1 MNPKKDNRIL
11 AKGVCMDKN
20 PRISHKN
27 NNVLVVGSPGTQK
40 TLSYV
45 LPNILKTYSES
56 MVVVDVKGDLIKKTA
71 GIMKGRG
78 YDIQCLDFKNFKI
91 GERYNPI
98 SFLEQDLDITK
109 FASMIFHNRSFQGDP
124 FWDDMAKVYLTTCIQ
139 FLKERFPKSKQTM
152 ESVIELTKVD
162 LDTGKNNLEAYMK
175 ELEYGHKL
183 RYPDGR
189 GIHNALNRFN
199 IYELRNMEAFKD
211 HPKLKEDYL
220 SEHSVDFMDL
230 IDIFDKQNYSVS
242 SDGYVCILHWKDEF
256 GQEQTI
262 DPDSKAL
269 KLYKQFITVA
279 PSEKTTASIL
289 ATVTS
294 RLNLYASS
302 TLLDF
307 MSTNEIDL
315 SLIGKKK
322 TVLYLIVD
330 DLTSTYDPLIEIF
343 LHQLFQSLVKE
354 AETSPNHCLPVSVH
368 LYLDDFATY
377 SLPDMERRIAS
388 LRSRGIGMSLIL
400 QSETQLT
407 SEYGMNVAKTIIN
420 ACDTYLYFGGTDIDT
435 ARSIA
440 LRSNNDLKNVLEL
453 PYGMEYVFQRNEK
466 AILTHVVPIDT
477 AMLDSL
483 SKNEVTNF
491 NEHLKK
497 GAFGQIQFQKFI
509 DSICVEGFDEE
520 NDCFPDVDERMLN

>member
-1 MNPKKDNRIL
+1 
-11 AKGVCMDKN
+11 
-20 PRISHKN
+20 
-27 NNVLVVGSPGTQK
+27 
-40 TLSYV
+40 
-45 LPNILKTYSES
+45 
-56 MVVVDVKGDLIKKTA
+56 
-71 GIMKGRG
+71 
-78 YDIQCLDFKNFKI
+78 
-91 GERYNPI
+91 
-98 SFLEQDLDITK
+98 
-109 FASMIFHNRSFQGDP
+109 
-124 FWDDMAKVYLTTCIQ
+124 
-139 FLKERFPKSKQTM
+139 
-152 ESVIELTKVD
+152 
-162 LDTGKNNLEAYMK
+162 
-175 ELEYGHKL
+175 
-183 RYPDGR
+183 
-189 GIHNALNRFN
+189 
-199 IYELRNMEAFKD
+199 MEAFKD

-354 AETSPNHCLPVSVH
+354 AETSPNHCLPVPVH
-368 LYLDDFATY
+368 LYLDDFTNHTPRTSLCFWQQY
-377 SLPDMERRIAS
+377 STMAEENLLSKQQKEAFFLPIPPVP
-388 LRSRGIGMSLIL
+388 LFQGITVSV
-400 QSETQLT
+400 S
-407 SEYGMNVAKTIIN
+407 K
-420 ACDTYLYFGGTDIDT
+420 F
-435 ARSIA
+435 
-440 LRSNNDLKNVLEL
+440 
-453 PYGMEYVFQRNEK
+453 FQRD
-466 AILTHVVPIDT
+466 AINFVWVICAQYLDNGPVFLCPLWVVSPLCLP
-477 AMLDSL
+477 LDGDWFDVVALFLQIGRGRFLAFFPKLIVCCHFFPFWQKSL
-483 SKNEVTNF
+483 Y
-491 NEHLKK
+491 L
-497 GAFGQIQFQKFI
+497 
-509 DSICVEGFDEE
+509 
-520 NDCFPDVDERMLN
+520 L

>member
-1 MNPKKDNRIL
+1 
-11 AKGVCMDKN
+11 
-20 PRISHKN
+20 
-27 NNVLVVGSPGTQK
+27 
-40 TLSYV
+40 
-45 LPNILKTYSES
+45 
-56 MVVVDVKGDLIKKTA
+56 
-71 GIMKGRG
+71 MK
-78 YDIQCLDFKNFKI
+78 
-91 GERYNPI
+91 P
-98 SFLEQDLDITK
+98 
-109 FASMIFHNRSFQGDP
+109 
-124 FWDDMAKVYLTTCIQ
+124 
-139 FLKERFPKSKQTM
+139 
-152 ESVIELTKVD
+152 
-162 LDTGKNNLEAYMK
+162 
-175 ELEYGHKL
+175 
-183 RYPDGR
+183 
-189 GIHNALNRFN
+189 
-199 IYELRNMEAFKD
+199 
-211 HPKLKEDYL
+211 
-220 SEHSVDFMDL
+220 
-230 IDIFDKQNYSVS
+230 
-242 SDGYVCILHWKDEF
+242 
-256 GQEQTI
+256 
-262 DPDSKAL
+262 
-269 KLYKQFITVA
+269 
-279 PSEKTTASIL
+279 TASIL

-354 AETSPNHCLPVSVH
+354 AETSPNHCLPVPVH

-377 SLPDMERRIAS
+377 SLPDMERLIAS

-407 SEYGMNVAKTIIN
+407 SEYGMNAAKTIIN

-509 DSICVEGFDEE
+509 DSICVEDFDEE
-520 NDCFPDVDERMLN
+520 NDCFSDVDERMLN